1 MSGESGIAGDCKEKR
16 AIDEATIEGDGGGAD
31 GGIEDLQ
38 ECCDGVAGPSQPAKF
53 FGGDIDICGGAPS
66 GDIDAA
72 GGVLLLRYLED
83 VEWCGVAMQNFV
95 CCVAD
100 GLQAVLE
107 CECVAG
113 SGGDDGDGYLGG
125 CGTLHQTI
133 DDFVDGAVTTDGS
146 DAVEVLQFGCGG
158 DVCGVSRAAGG
169 DDGQLAAGL
178 LQGRLQRVGSLQ
190 SELQAAAGVDYGQ
203 NVVTFHSC
211 GCCLLC

>member
-1 MSGESGIAGDCKEKR
+1 M
-16 AIDEATIEGDGGGAD
+16 
-31 GGIEDLQ
+31 
-38 ECCDGVAGPSQPAKF
+38 
-53 FGGDIDICGGAPS
+53 
-66 GDIDAA
+66 
-72 GGVLLLRYLED
+72 LLCYLED
-83 VEWCGVAMQNFV
+83 VEWCGVAAKNFV
-95 CCVAD
+95 GCVSD
-100 GLQAVLE
+100 GQQVVLE
-107 CECVAG
+107 CEGIAG
-113 SGGDDGDGYLGG
+113 SGGDDGDGDLGG

-178 LQGRLQRVGSLQ
+178 LQGSLQRVGSLQ